1 VVVGS
6 KGGRFFSRLLGRLG
20 LEVDSRSGFFASK
33 AALMVHDSIFFLR
46 YSKFQ
51 NILLWVRRVDG
62 EMDRMYFRC
71 IALLYTHV
79 VDLQALLCFAS
90 LGSRELK
97 ERVRSFWFQR
107 KERFDMSFIGSYVT
121 EDAGRTM
128 YSIPFSS
135 PRESEEAS
143 MYLEIL

>member
-1 VVVGS
+1 MEKWIECTLDVLHCCIHT
-6 KGGRFFSRLLGRLG
+6 LL
-20 LEVDSRSGFFASK
+20 
-33 AALMVHDSIFFLR
+33 IFRPCF
-46 YSKFQ
+46 
-51 NILLWVRRVDG
+51 
-62 EMDRMYFRC
+62 
-71 IALLYTHV
+71 
-79 VDLQALLCFAS
+79 ALLCFAS

-107 KERFDMSFIGSYVT
+107 KEGFDMSFIGSYVT

>member
-6 KGGRFFSRLLGRLG
+6 EGGSFFGRLLGRLG

-33 AALMVHDSIFFLR
+33 AALMVHDSIFFFY

-51 NILLWVRRVDG
+51 SILRWVRRVDG

-79 VDLQALLCFAS
+79 VDLQALLCFA
-90 LGSRELK
+90 LLC
-97 ERVRSFWFQR
+97 
-107 KERFDMSFIGSYVT
+107 
-121 EDAGRTM
+121 
-128 YSIPFSS
+128 
-135 PRESEEAS
+135 
-143 MYLEIL
+143 